1 MYMFI
6 QAELYSFKKK
16 KEKSL
21 KSDLH
26 IDFHSVLSYI

>member
-1 MYMFI
+1 MFV

-16 KEKSL
+16 QKEKSL

-26 IDFHSVLSYI
+26 IVFHSVLNYI

>member
-1 MYMFI
+1 MFI
-6 QAELYSFKKK
+6 QVELYSFKKK
-16 KEKSL
+16 KREKSL